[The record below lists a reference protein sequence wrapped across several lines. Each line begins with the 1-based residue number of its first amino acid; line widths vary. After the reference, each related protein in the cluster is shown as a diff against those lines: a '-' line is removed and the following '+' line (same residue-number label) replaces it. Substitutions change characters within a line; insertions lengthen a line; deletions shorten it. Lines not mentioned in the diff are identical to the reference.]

1 MGRWEDLGAHSCSG
15 FPVAGLRQKPWPLET
30 KGERSVGRRLPRSV
44 RSGGEEDGK
53 WILGALNKGPTGLP
67 NEREAGCAKIDL
79 GSSRGCEPEQLK

>member
-1 MGRWEDLGAHSCSG
+1 MGHWEGLGAHSCSS
-15 FPVAGLRQKPWPLET
+15 FPVAGLRQKQWPLET
-30 KGERSVGRRLPRSV
+30 KEERSVGRRLPRFM

-53 WILGALNKGPTGLP
+53 WILCALNKGPTGLP